1 MAITMDDILASLEEA
16 SLRYELHQITQE
28 PVILFP
34 TNNFLNESGS
44 HLLAVVIQLTEN
56 GEYIKFFVPSA
67 YHIPEDE
74 SAYALLKSFT
84 IIAWQVKLLDFEVDP
99 GDGEVRPTI
108 DFPIEDGSITTGQI
122 RRCCKT
128 LARLVDIFHPYLK
141 YALLHNQVHDDLLQ
155 NDIRPIFE
163 AYHEQEG
170 DIKGLRERLSSL
182 RAHLEDHNQDSEAN
196 SESDEDSPEYTP
208 NKDETPQSTES
219 SVDSGKP
226 APEKKTLDTSGT
238 GDDEDSSDED
248 WI

>member
-1 MAITMDDILASLEEA
+1 MAIKMEDILMALDEA
-16 SLRYELHQITQE
+16 SLRYSLHELTQE

-34 TNNFLNESGS
+34 ADNYQNENGRT
-44 HLLAVVIQLTEN
+44 LLIVVIQLTED

-67 YHIPEDE
+67 YHIPLDE
-74 SAYALLKSFT
+74 SAYAVLKSFA

-108 DFPIEDGSITTGQI
+108 DFPIEDGTLTTEQI

-141 YALLHNQVHDDLLQ
+141 YALTHNVVHEDLLR

-163 AYHEQEG
+163 SYNEQDDLEEALEG
-170 DIKGLRERLSSL
+170 FRERI
-182 RAHLEDHNQDSEAN
+182 REFNREDDKTE
-196 SESDEDSPEYTP
+196 EDSDEQTSNQLPAPPSNEPLDESQTERTDDSSE
-208 NKDETPQSTES
+208 DES
-219 SVDSGKP
+219 S
-226 APEKKTLDTSGT
+226 E
-238 GDDEDSSDED
+238 DE